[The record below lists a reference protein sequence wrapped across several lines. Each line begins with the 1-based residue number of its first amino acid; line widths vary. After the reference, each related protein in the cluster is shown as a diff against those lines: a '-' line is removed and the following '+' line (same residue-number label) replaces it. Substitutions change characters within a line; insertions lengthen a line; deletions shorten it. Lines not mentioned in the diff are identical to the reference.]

1 MVMKASFRLF
11 SMSLQ
16 QTKKFKQLSRD
27 EKKRFYYTELI
38 SSRLAVERLAKN
50 FLRSEKRFLRFKVS
64 SNLSK
69 KKPSMNKFREASVI
83 K

>member
-1 MVMKASFRLF
+1 MKASFRLF
-11 SMSLQ
+11 LMSLQ

-38 SSRLAVERLAKN
+38 FSRLAVVRLAKN
-50 FLRSEKRFLRFKVS
+50 FLKLEKRFLRFKVS